1 MSDPFNSLISTGA
14 SPVLF
19 AASNMAGQYRQRND
33 FLEEQRQS
41 RNQNMM
47 QFIMQQGEASRQNQQ
62 QDRQFQL
69 QYAQGERAM
78 SQQREHNAFARLAAS
93 LDTHLKMVELESK
106 DRQQAFENAL
116 RSQQVDLQTRMQG
129 MQLKQIELTMRG
141 QEGKAAFMRAS
152 VAAAIDPLNYDK
164 HINLLADVV
173 KEYGDGLA
181 ALGPEGMEI
190 IHNINGQIQAKNQRP
205 TVPKISDQFIAG
217 ETFNEGEAID
227 LLRKTNLSSPAGRM
241 NADTVQVIG
250 YFVNEASELKPNED
264 LVAQAAVD
272 LFPDTHPN
280 DLGSEQR
287 ALAQVV
293 AAAGQPG
300 ASDGVRELATKLVS
314 DPVAQAKFQT
324 LHASG
329 ALNPITSKDQLFRL
343 AAHDQARLAMIG
355 ELQAASRGRFLILPD
370 DDRDALF
377 EQWEEE
383 RLNILSG
390 GNAAA
395 KSALGGA
402 TEWEH
407 ARKVMR
413 GQIQNASGTSSRT
426 AMDWFDTL
434 TGIPSAYNDTK
445 KIFQGRAGELGVGD
459 WANLGLTAATFIP
472 AVGWIGRGLVTAGRG
487 ARLAG
492 LAGRAGA
499 VGLRG
504 ASATGMRLGTKGALQ
519 AVRSGTRQATA
530 GALNRNVAAA
540 MGREATKGGV
550 NLGLAWGGV
559 KRAAGGVGELA
570 ARSILPQAAVRGGYG
585 LATGTSQFRELSIA
599 EREVGDTIKRIKGY
613 DGKVSGKAVDE
624 LAMKLDNYISVAG
637 KYFPDGQVPATIE
650 QNMLNVRALLPTYVW
665 NRLKRHALMEGRVT
679 GGGGYGASG
688 DDPLTRLMQK
698 YGLSSGYSASG
709 ALPVSPATG
718 GLPGFDADDQP

>member
-14 SPVLF
+14 APALF

-47 QFIMQQGEASRQNQQ
+47 QFIMQQGAMAQENQQ

-78 SQQREHNAFARLAAS
+78 SQQREQNAFARLTAS
-93 LDTHLKMVELESK
+93 LDTHLKMVELESR

-116 RSQQVDLQTRMQG
+116 KSQQVDIQTRMQG
-129 MQLKQIELTMRG
+129 MQLKQIELTVRG

-152 VAAAIDPLNYDK
+152 VAAATDPLNYDK

-190 IHNINGQIQAKNQRP
+190 IHNINGQIQAKNLRP
-205 TVPKISDQFIAG
+205 AVPKIGDQFIAG
-217 ETFNEGEAID
+217 ETFNEGEAIT
-227 LLRKTNLSSPAGRM
+227 LLKKANLSLPAGRM
-241 NADTVQVIG
+241 DADTVQVMG
-250 YFVNEASELKPNED
+250 YFVSEAAGLKPNED
-264 LVAQAAVD
+264 LVAQAAMD

-300 ASDGVRELATKLVS
+300 ASDGVRELATKLVF
-314 DPVAQAKFQT
+314 DPVAQARFLT
-324 LHASG
+324 LYSSG

-343 AAHDQARLAMIG
+343 AAHDQARLALIG
-355 ELQAASRGRFLILPD
+355 ELQAASRGRFLAMPD

-390 GNAAA
+390 GNAVA

-413 GQIQNASGTSSRT
+413 SQIQNASGTTCRT
-426 AMDWFDTL
+426 GMDWFDAL
-434 TGIPSAYNDTK
+434 TGIPSAYNATK
-445 KIFQGRAGELGVGD
+445 KIFQGRAGELSVGD
-459 WANLGLTAATFIP
+459 WVNLSLTVATLLPGVGFIKAGVGAAKAARYARGITAWGAASRAALEAGKAATRAGVMTAGRTAATQIGKRG
-472 AVGWIGRGLVTAGRG
+472 AVLAAGRG
-487 ARLAG
+487 G
-492 LAGRAGA
+492 Y
-499 VGLRG
+499 
-504 ASATGMRLGTKGALQ
+504 
-519 AVRSGTRQATA
+519 
-530 GALNRNVAAA
+530 
-540 MGREATKGGV
+540 
-550 NLGLAWGGV
+550 
-559 KRAAGGVGELA
+559 ELA
-570 ARSILPQAAVRGGYG
+570 APT
-585 LATGTSQFRELSIA
+585 TGAPSFSQYRELSMA
-599 EREVGDTIKRIKGY
+599 EREVGDTIKLIKGY
-613 DGKVSGKAVDE
+613 DGKVSGKAIDE
-624 LAMKLDNYISVAG
+624 LAMKLDNYIRVAG

-650 QNMLNVRALLPTYVW
+650 QNLLNVRALLPTYVW

-688 DDPLTRLMQK
+688 DDPLTRLTQK

-709 ALPVSPATG
+709 ALPVSLATG
-718 GLPGFDADDQP
+718 GLPGFQPD